1 MKKKKIILLIVLLLT
16 CTSVSAMQVVTC
28 GGVDNVPYKLL
39 KFVGNVIT
47 TVQIAVPIILA
58 IIGAIDFA
66 KAMTSEEKK
75 MNEASRTFIKR
86 IIYALL
92 VFFVVALVQV
102 LFSFLEDKN
111 DSFSCASCM
120 LGNKCNVTVL
130 NVGKENPSNSKSKKV
145 TKIKIAEKKSSMT
158 EGENFRLKVEVT
170 PKNATNKNM
179 NYKSSKQEFAI
190 ISYDGVIT
198 AIKKGKTTI
207 TVTSQDNKKV
217 SAKFTLNVKAK
228 PEKPKNNTT
237 EVDGSGASGKIDGS
251 VKGFNYFNQAK
262 SSTYGSVPFCGG
274 IKTLHSSGCGAMAFA
289 MVANNL
295 VDKTYNPAMVANYLC
310 HHGHES
316 CVQRG
321 DCGLPE
327 FWFTNADFLNK
338 FGLKSKHIIGDVGNS
353 QVKESKEKMLKEL
366 NKGKMLIIHV
376 AIHYIALASGGQDKI
391 IVLDSGSQVFNGTY
405 TIDQLWNLISDY
417 RGRCSN
423 SGNCGLHGA
432 YSFEK
437 K

>member
-1 MKKKKIILLIVLLLT
+1 MRKKIILLIVLLLT

-237 EVDGSGASGKIDGS
+237 EATGGETIPNNSKAARGDIAKYHQS
-251 VKGFNYFNQAK
+251 NYSNNMCK
-262 SSTYGSVPFCGG
+262 SNCN
-274 IKTLHSSGCGAMAFA
+274 KTINHSGCGSSAYSAA
-289 MVANNL
+289 VYLLTGKDVSVPEVANDMCSTGGYVCGVGGYGDVMASNTTLQSKYGIKGTKITASWDNFIKHLKKGRVIIVSVRNGSSNSYAGGGYNATSNGHFILL
-295 VDKTYNPAMVANYLC
+295 VDYN
-310 HHGHES
+310 
-316 CVQRG
+316 
-321 DCGLPE
+321 
-327 FWFTNADFLNK
+327 
-338 FGLKSKHIIGDVGNS
+338 
-353 QVKESKEKMLKEL
+353 EKKDM
-366 NKGKMLIIHV
+366 I
-376 AIHYIALASGGQDKI
+376 Y
-391 IVLDSGSQVFNGTY
+391 VFNPNRGT
-405 TIDQLWNLISDY
+405 NEGY
-417 RGRCSN
+417 RNKTAIQKYVINVVN
-423 SGNCGLHGA
+423 SGA
-432 YSFEK
+432 WYFEK